1 MNISIFLAV
10 FGVCCT
16 LAGLLIKDK
25 NFVIIGHVWSVGGI
39 ICIRMDALQSTVH
52 AVGESVIIL
61 QRSNLSIMKM
71 LMAVL

>member
-1 MNISIFLAV
+1 MSVSIFLAV
-10 FGVCCT
+10 AGVCCT

-25 NFVIIGHVWSVGGI
+25 YFIIIGHVWTVGGI
-39 ICIRMDALQSTVH
+39 VCIRIDALQGTLTS
-52 AVGESVIIL
+52 VGESVITL